1 MWRRRRCTL
10 LKVVLP
16 LFIILRQC
24 LLPGGVVSTPLRCVS
39 KWFKKLQAMQLPPSS
54 LRDFFGA
61 ICLAPI
67 SGADL
72 PRVQVRISTQGLANS
87 RRTLQREEE
96 SQNYTVWA
104 EITSFGGISREPQ
117 PSRRHTTE
125 LGGQLC
131 SHEPDLVATS
141 GYLELSWQCRRSTD
155 QRTGSATNSAECTAH
170 MYHGVLLWLPPSSFT
185 AFPGH
190 LS

>member
-1 MWRRRRCTL
+1 MRRRRRCTL

-54 LRDFFGA
+54 RRDFFGA

-117 PSRRHTTE
+117 
-125 LGGQLC
+125 QLY

-155 QRTGSATNSAECTAH
+155 QRTGSATNSTECTAH